1 MKRNKALL
9 FTIIFNFLILS
20 FNGCLSSVST
30 NDAPVKNTSY
40 IDNVEVEVETETE
53 SDYEENV
60 KAYIDSFERDH
71 PDYLIA
77 DYIINS
83 DSDSVI
89 KSAIMTEDKETG
101 YKSTVFIQTEAG
113 IAVVTVNSGF
123 PAYYI
128 AADKL
133 VIQDAQVIFAADC
146 PSTDGKSEI
155 HDYVLTVEI
164 VENPEGIKGIVV
176 KNKETIRQN

>member
-9 FTIIFNFLILS
+9 FTIIFNSLILS

-30 NDAPVKNTSY
+30 NDAPVQNTSY
-40 IDNVEVEVETETE
+40 IDNMEVETD
-53 SDYEENV
+53 SDNEENV
-60 KAYIDSFERDH
+60 NAYINSFEQEH

-77 DYIINS
+77 DYIINNY
-83 DSDSVI
+83 DDSVI

-101 YKSTVFIQTEAG
+101 YTSTIFIQTEAG
-113 IAVVTVNSGF
+113 IAIVTVNSGF
-123 PAYYI
+123 PAYYR

-133 VIQDAQVIFAADC
+133 VIQDEQVIFSADC
-146 PSTDGKSEI
+146 PSNDGKSEI
-155 HDYVLTVEI
+155 HDYVLSVEI